1 MDDAGPSL
9 PTEGGPGRS
18 APQGSVGAFGDHAE
32 TPAPFGGCKPSPYGV
47 AEIAVTTSGSEAW
60 RHRRAFEFSLAIR
73 HSSYFCADP
82 WYARRRLTPER
93 QLYSL
98 AGSDAVVTWENTNIG
113 DAFAGAA
120 QEGSRM
126 KRSIIFAVLFGFI
139 LGAAL
144 VMRRR
149 AEK

>member
-1 MDDAGPSL
+1 MDDAGPS
-9 PTEGGPGRS
+9 RS
-18 APQGSVGAFGDHAE
+18 PSGTAVISVRTLGMLVAVSLLNGSC
-32 TPAPFGGCKPSPYGV
+32 TPL
-47 AEIAVTTSGSEAW
+47 
-60 RHRRAFEFSLAIR
+60 R
-73 HSSYFCADP
+73 
-82 WYARRRLTPER
+82 
-93 QLYSL
+93 
-98 AGSDAVVTWENTNIG
+98 GSDAVVTWENTNIG